1 MAKLHHPPK
10 AMPSGIDAELPTER
24 IHRAAQPVTRFLGV
38 QSASGGILLIS
49 TILALAI
56 ANSRFANN
64 FTAFWETAISISW
77 GRHETTNSLQHWIN
91 EGLMVIFFFVVGLEL
106 KREFVVGQLNSLRAA
121 VLPIGAALGGMVVPA
136 GLYLVLQWGESGHTG
151 WGIPMATDIAFMIG
165 CLTLL
170 GRRVPNTLRVLLLS
184 LAVADDLGAVLV
196 IAFGYS
202 RHIALAFLLMGFIG
216 IGIMVFTAWLGAR
229 SVPIY
234 VVQGILIWFAFHESG
249 IHATIAGVI
258 IGLLT
263 PVTPWISEGLLAR
276 MVRRLEFFLT
286 HGFFRDPA
294 YKREMLKKL
303 ELAARESISPLERL
317 EVALHPW
324 VAFLIIPLFA
334 FANAGVQLNWQG
346 FTDPIAIAIFVGLA
360 LGKPLG
366 VILGC
371 LACVSTGLARLPDG
385 VSWPM
390 LASSSVLTGIGFTMS
405 LFIADLALQ
414 GPELGAAKVGV
425 LTGSTVCA
433 AVGLG
438 LLYQLNRPAK
448 GTER

>member
-1 MAKLHHPPK
+1 MAIFHRPQN
-10 AMPSGIDAELPTER
+10 AIPSGLDAELPTER
-24 IHRAAQPVTRFLGV
+24 IHRAVQPVTRFLGV
-38 QSASGGILLIS
+38 QSASGGLLLIS

-56 ANSRFANN
+56 ANSRFTSD
-64 FTAFWETAISISW
+64 FTAFWNTPIRVSW
-77 GRHETTNSLQHWIN
+77 GGHETTNSLQHWIN

-106 KREFVVGQLNSLRAA
+106 KREFVLGQLNSLRAV
-121 VLPIGAALGGMVVPA
+121 VLPIGAALGGMIVPA
-136 GLYLVLQWGESGHTG
+136 ALYLSLQWGEPGYKG
-151 WGIPMATDIAFMIG
+151 WGIPMATDIAFMVG

-184 LAVADDLGAVLV
+184 LAVTDDLGAVLV

-202 RHIALAFLLMGFIG
+202 DHIAVASLMLGFLG
-216 IGIMVFTAWLGAR
+216 IGIMMFTAWLGAR

-234 VVQGILIWFAFHESG
+234 AVQGILIWFAFHESG

-263 PVTPWISEGLLAR
+263 PVTPWISEGLLAQ

-303 ELAARESISPLERL
+303 ERAARESISPLERL
-317 EVALHPW
+317 EVGLHPW

-334 FANAGVQLNWQG
+334 FANAGVQLDMQT
-346 FTDPIAIAIFVGLA
+346 FTDPIATGIVVGLVI
-360 LGKPLG
+360 GKPLG

-371 LACVSTGLARLPDG
+371 LACVSIGIARLPKG

-414 GPELGAAKVGV
+414 GPELEAAKVGV

-433 AVGLG
+433 LVGLG
-438 LLYQLNRPAK
+438 LLHQHDRFTK
-448 GTER
+448 GAER

>member
-1 MAKLHHPPK
+1 MATFYRPHS
-10 AMPSGIDAELPTER
+10 AIPSGIDAELPTER
-24 IHRAAQPVTRFLGV
+24 IHRAVQPVARFLGV

-49 TILALAI
+49 AILALLI
-56 ANSRFANN
+56 ANSRFGSNL
-64 FTAFWETAISISW
+64 TAFWETAVSISW
-77 GRHETTNSLQHWIN
+77 GSHSLTNSLLHWIN

-106 KREFVVGQLNSLRAA
+106 KREFVLGQLNSLRAV

-136 GLYLVLQWGESGHTG
+136 GLYLSLLWDEPGHQG
-151 WGIPMATDIAFMIG
+151 WGVPMATDIAFMVG

-170 GRRVPNTLRVLLLS
+170 GKRVPNTLRVLLLS

-202 RHIALAFLLMGFIG
+202 EHIAVSSLFLGFLG
-216 IGIMVFTAWLGAR
+216 IGAMMFTAWLGAR

-234 VVQGILIWFAFHESG
+234 AVEGILIWFAFHESG

-263 PVTPWISEGLLAR
+263 PVTPWISEGLLAQ
-276 MVRRLEFFLT
+276 MMRRLEFFLT
-286 HGFFRDPA
+286 HGFFPDPG
-294 YKREMLKKL
+294 YKRDMMKKL
-303 ELAARESISPLERL
+303 ERAARESISPLERL

-334 FANAGVQLNWQG
+334 FANAGVQLDMQT
-346 FTDPIAIAIFVGLA
+346 FTDPIAIGILVGLVI
-360 LGKPLG
+360 GKPLG

-371 LACVSTGLARLPDG
+371 LACVSIGIARLPKG

-414 GPELGAAKVGV
+414 GPELAAAKVGV
-425 LTGSTVCA
+425 LTASTVCA
-433 AVGLG
+433 LVGLG
-438 LLYQLNRPAK
+438 LLYQLDRHTK
-448 GTER
+448 GTGR